1 MKFNSF
7 FSNYAG
13 KNLGKYVKNCH
24 SCVYEIDSFFVTGL
38 SSEYM
43 DVDPASIT
51 QSQIGQEEKKEAVV
65 GCCKI
70 DAALS

>member
-1 MKFNSF
+1 MYMKF
-7 FSNYAG
+7 
-13 KNLGKYVKNCH
+13 
-24 SCVYEIDSFFVTGL
+24 DSFFVTGL

-43 DVDPASIT
+43 DVYPASIT
-51 QSQIGQEEKKEAVV
+51 QSQIGQEENKEAVV